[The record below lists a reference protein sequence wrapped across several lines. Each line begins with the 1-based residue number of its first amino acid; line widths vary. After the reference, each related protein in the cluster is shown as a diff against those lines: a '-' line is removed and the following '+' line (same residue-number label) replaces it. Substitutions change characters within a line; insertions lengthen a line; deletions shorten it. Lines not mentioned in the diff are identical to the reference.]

1 MLARSLEAGGL
12 ATVALTMIPELT
24 EIVGTPRALAVG
36 FPFGAPFGDPG
47 AASLQR
53 SVLSEALA
61 LVDRAVEPGGVRE
74 SAARWRDGSRRP
86 ESGE

>member
-24 EIVGTPRALAVG
+24 ELVGAPRALAVR

-47 AASLQR
+47 GASLQR

-61 LVDRAVEPGGVRE
+61 LVDRVAEPGRVRE
-74 SAARWRDGSRRP
+74 SVARWREESRRP